1 MRIALSIIL
10 RDLKKNL
17 SQKARLVAS
26 MIRPLLWLFIIGSGF
41 NQIVD
46 IESSGNY
53 FSFLIPGLI
62 CMTALFTGVVSSMSM
77 VYDKEFG
84 FIRLLYLSP
93 SPFIIILIAKMVSA
107 ALIAIIHMLIF
118 SIIALL
124 FGFLDIT
131 IIYNPLFLISL
142 ILVGLL
148 SSIIGLIISAFSGTV
163 ENFAT
168 TMNFIIFPLFFLSES
183 LYPSDGLNVIF
194 KSFIDINPF
203 SHAVIIMRESLNNH
217 FIIPSFLY
225 ISFCIVL
232 GLIVSFYAHSRESN
246 IINKISK

>member
-1 MRIALSIIL
+1 MRIAISIIL

-41 NQIVD
+41 NQIVI
-46 IESSGNY
+46 IENSGNY

-62 CMTALFTGVVSSMSM
+62 CMTALFTGVVSSMSI

-93 SPFIIILIAKMVSA
+93 SPFIIVLIAKMVSA
-107 ALIAIIHMLIF
+107 AMIAIIHMLIF
-118 SIIALL
+118 AIIAIL
-124 FGFLDIT
+124 FGFLDIAT
-131 IIYNPLFLISL
+131 LINPLFIISL
-142 ILVGLL
+142 IVVGLL

-168 TMNFIIFPLFFLSES
+168 TMNFIVFPVFFLSES
-183 LYPSDGLNVIF
+183 LYPSNELNIIF
-194 KSFIDINPF
+194 KLLIDINPF
-203 SHAVIIMRESLNNH
+203 SHAVIIMRESFNSH
-217 FIIPSFLY
+217 FNFSSFLY
-225 ISFCIVL
+225 ISFCIFL
-232 GLIVSFYAHSRESN
+232 GLIISFYAHSRESN